1 MKERRQTVLIV
12 DDSQTNVMVLGEA
25 LNEEHDLLVATS
37 GREALAMAAA
47 HNPDLILLDIIM
59 PDMDGY
65 EVCERLKA
73 DPATRDI
80 PVIFVTSMS
89 KDEDEE
95 RGLEI
100 GGMDYITRPF
110 SIPIIRARVRIH
122 LELKRYRDFLENLVA
137 TDGLT
142 GIPNRRQFD
151 EFMVKE
157 WRRAIR
163 NRMPISLILMDIDF
177 FKAYNDHYGHLAGDD
192 CLKRLADELRECV
205 RRPSDLVARYGGEE
219 FACILPETDLEGA
232 LLLANTIRNRVK
244 ALGIPHTHSEAAD
257 HITLSIGVATCTPE
271 EGQSIL
277 ELISDADDLMYEAKR
292 GGRDQVRHRTSE

>member
-47 HNPDLILLDIIM
+47 HSPALILLDIIM

-65 EVCERLKA
+65 EVCARLTA
-73 DPATRDI
+73 APATRDI

-157 WRRAIR
+157 WRRAVR
-163 NRMPISLILMDIDF
+163 NRLPISLILMDIDF

-192 CLKRLADELRECV
+192 CLKRLAEELRGCL
-205 RRPSDLVARYGGEE
+205 RRPPTWWPLR
-219 FACILPETDLEGA
+219 
-232 LLLANTIRNRVK
+232 R
-244 ALGIPHTHSEAAD
+244 
-257 HITLSIGVATCTPE
+257 
-271 EGQSIL
+271 
-277 ELISDADDLMYEAKR
+277 
-292 GGRDQVRHRTSE
+292 

>member
-1 MKERRQTVLIV
+1 MEEKRQTVLIV
-12 DDSQTNVMVLGEA
+12 DDSKTNVMVLGEA
-25 LNEEHDLLVATS
+25 LNEEHDLLVASS

-73 DPATRDI
+73 DPATKNI

-89 KDEDEE
+89 KDEDEA

-110 SIPIIRARVRIH
+110 SMPIIRSRVRIH
-122 LELKRYRDFLENLVA
+122 LELKRSRDFLENLVA

-151 EFMVKE
+151 EFLVRE
-157 WRRAIR
+157 WRRAMR
-163 NRMPISLILMDIDF
+163 TRLPVSLILMDIDF

-192 CLKRLADELRECV
+192 CLRQLANELKECV

-219 FACILPETDLEGA
+219 FACILPETVLDGA
-232 LLLANTIRNRVK
+232 LVLANVIRKRVK
-244 ALGIPHTHSEAAD
+244 DLNIPHSHSEPAD
-257 HITLSIGVATCTPE
+257 HVTLSLGVATLIPE
-271 EGQSIL
+271 EGQSHID
-277 ELISDADDLMYEAKR
+277 LISDADDLMYEAKR
-292 GGRDQVRHRTSE
+292 DGRDQIRYRSGP